1 MHPTVNTLLAFL
13 HKLHQ
18 NNLGYS
24 ALNTARS
31 AVSNIDE
38 HSNNTRM
45 YTPIGKH
52 PLVCRYLKGIF
63 NKLKPVPKFHN
74 IWSVDT
80 VLEYLTLAWPLEKLN
95 RKELTLKL
103 VMLIV
108 LTTGQRCQTLTYMDI
123 SEKYMTKSDQCFS
136 FALTEHIKQDR
147 PGSVF
152 GNVNLY
158 KYSDNKL
165 CVYETL
171 QFYLQVTAPCRSSSS
186 LLISYIKPFKPVTA
200 ATIGRWI
207 KTVLAQAGIDTNV
220 FTAHSTRSASTSKA
234 AAVAVPV
241 DAILATAGWSAESTF
256 RKFYNRPVPL
266 TNQMSVGVL
275 RK

>member
-1 MHPTVNTLLAFL
+1 MDQPTSATQEFSFDGMQIIRYSLHERAILPEIANIIMLSWRDSTHKQYKVYINKWVQFCSEKSFDPVHPTVNTLLAFL

-18 NNLGYS
+18 NNLGYFV
-24 ALNTARS
+24 LNTARS

-63 NKLKPVPKFHN
+63 HKLKPVPKFHN

-80 VLEYLTLAWPLEKLN
+80 VLEYLTLAWPLDKLN

-123 SEKYMTKSDQCFS
+123 SEKYMTMSDQCFS

-147 PGSVF
+147 LGQ
-152 GNVNLY
+152 
-158 KYSDNKL
+158 
-165 CVYETL
+165 CV
-171 QFYLQVTAPCRSSSS
+171 
-186 LLISYIKPFKPVTA
+186 
-200 ATIGRWI
+200 W
-207 KTVLAQAGIDTNV
+207 
-220 FTAHSTRSASTSKA
+220 
-234 AAVAVPV
+234 
-241 DAILATAGWSAESTF
+241 
-256 RKFYNRPVPL
+256 
-266 TNQMSVGVL
+266 
-275 RK
+275 

>member
-1 MHPTVNTLLAFL
+1 MLSWRNSTHKQYKVYINKWVQFCSEKSFDPLHPTVNTFLAFL

-80 VLEYLTLAWPLEKLN
+80 VLEYLTLAWPLDKLN

-123 SEKYMTKSDQCFS
+123 SEKYMTKNDQCFS

-186 LLISYIKPFKPVTA
+186 YSIYHWTL
-200 ATIGRWI
+200 
-207 KTVLAQAGIDTNV
+207 D
-220 FTAHSTRSASTSKA
+220 
-234 AAVAVPV
+234 
-241 DAILATAGWSAESTF
+241 
-256 RKFYNRPVPL
+256 
-266 TNQMSVGVL
+266 
-275 RK
+275 